1 MATNK
6 PASQQNLTNFQIIE
20 PLFYKEFNTID
31 PIFPEWTLERM
42 PRNVNT
48 NRLRLDKNKMV
59 GKWFY
64 ETYNTKGRFRC
75 VKCIKS
81 DVAEKDAT
89 WSSAYTT
96 ILFRAYYGPDTDEY
110 GQVWIG
116 GWIQMKI
123 FAQGCKECH
132 EYMTGELTN
141 ERPQHLVKWLH
152 RWIANKF
159 YGFHFSH
166 NGYRG
171 QLTNRN
177 HLVDLCEACAVG
189 CCLYRKRHD
198 QLTNPII
205 TE

>member
-48 NRLRLDKNKMV
+48 NRLRLDKNKMA
-59 GKWFY
+59 GKWLY
-64 ETYNTKGRFRC
+64 ESYNTKGRFRC

-81 DVAEKDAT
+81 GVAEKDAI

-116 GWIQMKI
+116 GWTQMKI
-123 FAQGCKECH
+123 FAQQCKQCD
-132 EYMTGELTN
+132 EYTTGELTN
-141 ERPQHLVKWLH
+141 KRPQYLVKWLH

-159 YGFHFSH
+159 HGFHFPQS
-166 NGYRG
+166 GYRG
-171 QLTNRN
+171 KKTDQN
-177 HLVDLCEACAVG
+177 HLASRCEACAAG
-189 CCLYRKRHD
+189 WCHYSKG
-198 QLTNPII
+198 QGQ
-205 TE
+205 